1 MHQPPQGESIWGTI
15 NTCVEIALNVYMI
28 VAVDGQGIEREGV
41 MVRKDA
47 VRDTLSEKAADM
59 GKEDGD
65 WLCFDEDKKD
75 IPMYE
80 VLQRRMALCRRMEAV
95 VMKQMEE
102 IQRDGK
108 LSLTDYFGEC
118 APPVETPAGQE
129 IGRAHV

>member
-1 MHQPPQGESIWGTI
+1 
-15 NTCVEIALNVYMI
+15 
-28 VAVDGQGIEREGV
+28 
-41 MVRKDA
+41 MVRKNA
-47 VRDTLSEKAADM
+47 VKDTLSEKAAAM
-59 GKEDGD
+59 GREDGD

-118 APPVETPAGQE
+118 APPVETPAVVLTPE
-129 IGRAHV
+129 PVSSAPAASSSRHIVASNAS